1 MKKPILIIIF
11 AGLLVMIGWTVY
23 DFVDFGDDEELTEEQ
38 EGGMITS
45 DSPGQD
51 ENGEVND
58 LSEAGLGKGKKA
70 PDFELE
76 TLDGE
81 TVKLSDYKGEKVIV
95 NFWATWCPPCREEIP
110 DLQKL
115 YDNKDI
121 EILAIDLTETEQSME
136 DVEEFVFD
144 EFEMTFPVLLDEES
158 KIAEMY
164 QVMAYPTSYLVDSEG
179 TIQFLAMGA
188 MTYEQ
193 MEKEVDKMD

>member
-1 MKKPILIIIF
+1 
-11 AGLLVMIGWTVY
+11 Y
-23 DFVDFGDDEELTEEQ
+23 DFVDFGNDEEVNEDQ
-38 EGGMITS
+38 GGGMITS

-51 ENGEVND
+51 ENGDVKD
-58 LSEAGLGKGKKA
+58 LSDVGLEKGKKA

-95 NFWATWCPPCREEIP
+95 NFWATWRPPCRQEIP

-121 EILAIDLTETEQSME
+121 EILAIDLTDTEQSME

-158 KIAEMY
+158 KRAALY

-179 TIQFLAMGA
+179 TMQFLAMGA

-193 MEKEVDKMD
+193 MEKEVDKMDSCALRKFCNEKT

>member
-1 MKKPILIIIF
+1 
-11 AGLLVMIGWTVY
+11 MIGWTVY
-23 DFVDFGDDEELTEEQ
+23 DFVDFGDDKEVSEDQ

-45 DSPGQD
+45 ESPRQN

-58 LSEAGLGKGKKA
+58 LSDVGLGKGKKA

-76 TLDGE
+76 TLDGK
-81 TVKLSDYKGEKVIV
+81 TVKLSDYEGEKVIV

-144 EFEMTFPVLLDEES
+144 EFEMAFPVLLDEES

-164 QVMAYPTSYLVDSEG
+164 QVMAYPTSYLVDTEG

>member
-1 MKKPILIIIF
+1 
-11 AGLLVMIGWTVY
+11 MIGWTVY

-51 ENGEVND
+51 EKGEVND
-58 LSEAGLGKGKKA
+58 ISEAGLGKGKKA

-136 DVEEFVFD
+136 DVEAFVFD
-144 EFEMTFPVLLDEES
+144 ENEMTCIVLLDEKS
-158 KIAEMY
+158 KRAEMY
-164 QVMAYPTSYLVDSEG
+164 HVLAYLTSYVIYSAG
-179 TIQFLAMGA
+179 TIQLIAMGC
-188 MTYEQ
+188 MTC
-193 MEKEVDKMD
+193 